1 MESNSFTV
9 YHGSARKFPPC
20 DSLSTSSSTRLS
32 RRSTIHS
39 GGLLMN
45 KNPRAYWSMAR
56 EATTRPTSRWYSKRV
71 SAFCRKVVQNRGPDS
86 GSPVFFL
93 SDRLKG
99 KRRGHRM
106 KHLYH
111 VPFVVE
117 GERPSRV
124 PSLENLE
131 WLVRRESRRWDR
143 VGDRYYSLGTE
154 IWNL

>member
-99 KRRGHRM
+99 KRRGWNTCTTCRSWSRGRDPREFHR
-106 KHLYH
+106 
-111 VPFVVE
+111 
-117 GERPSRV
+117 SRI
-124 PSLENLE
+124 SSDSWGENLVDE
-131 WLVRRESRRWDR
+131 IES
-143 VGDRYYSLGTE
+143 E
-154 IWNL
+154 IDITV